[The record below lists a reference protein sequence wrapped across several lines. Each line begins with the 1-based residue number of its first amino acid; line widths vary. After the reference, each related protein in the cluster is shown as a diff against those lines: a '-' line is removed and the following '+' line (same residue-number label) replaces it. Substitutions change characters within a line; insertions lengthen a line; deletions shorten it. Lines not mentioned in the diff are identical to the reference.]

1 MKTSTWKHFN
11 FRDEFGE
18 VKGGRNAKKENCEE
32 RTLRSPPESTAAS
45 ASAAAAD
52 ADAGA
57 LRGRADGDA
66 VTEKRAGR
74 CCSKKMRTCPGLVPA
89 SSPTTRHG
97 RTVSHRCYR
106 LTTDL
111 VKNLANGGPTCHHEI
126 APSPNWV
133 IKRVY

>member
-45 ASAAAAD
+45 ASAVATAAD

-74 CCSKKMRTCPGLVPA
+74 CCPKKMRTCPGLVPA
-89 SSPTTRHG
+89 N
-97 RTVSHRCYR
+97 R

>member
-32 RTLRSPPESTAAS
+32 RTLRSLPESTAAS

-89 SSPTTRHG
+89 IGEPCVITNSPHPQQQQQQQQQQ
-97 RTVSHRCYR
+97 R
-106 LTTDL
+106 LKKT
-111 VKNLANGGPTCHHEI
+111 
-126 APSPNWV
+126 
-133 IKRVY
+133 